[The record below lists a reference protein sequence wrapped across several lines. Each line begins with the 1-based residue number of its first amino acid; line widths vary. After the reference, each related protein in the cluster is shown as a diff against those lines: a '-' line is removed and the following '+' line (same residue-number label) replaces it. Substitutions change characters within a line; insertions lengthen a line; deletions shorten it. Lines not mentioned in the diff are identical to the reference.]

1 MSLRNNEKIWV
12 LALFLGLTGVLA
24 ALILGITSSLTEEP
38 IRQAALRNEL
48 KMLKEL
54 DLPDF
59 DNNMTADIFTVNGV
73 EYMAA
78 SCNGK
83 IVGFAA
89 RTQSNAGYSGVLKSL
104 VSFDVNGNIL
114 AVQIV
119 EHKETPGL
127 GATVCERKFQ
137 KTVFNMFEEP
147 PQGLPPNAILDQFR
161 GKNAADSGDWKIT
174 KDGGSFNF
182 RTGATVTSRAV
193 TAMVNSA
200 AAHFD
205 KAKIYFAKGAEK

>member
-1 MSLRNNEKIWV
+1 MSIRNSEKIWV
-12 LALFLGLTGVLA
+12 LALFLGITGLLA
-24 ALILGITSSLTEEP
+24 ALVLGVTSRLTAEP
-38 IRQAALRNEL
+38 IRQSVLRNEL

-54 DLPDF
+54 DLPEF
-59 DNNMTADIFTVNGV
+59 DNDMTADVFTVNGV

-78 SCNGK
+78 RNQGK

-89 RTQSNAGYSGVLKSL
+89 RSQSNAGYSGLLKSL

-114 AVQIV
+114 AVQVV

-137 KTVFNMFEEP
+137 KTLFNIFDEVP
-147 PQGLPPNAILDQFR
+147 NGLPPNAILDQFR
-161 GKNAADSGDWKIT
+161 GKNASDSGNWKII
-174 KDGGSFNF
+174 KDGGIFTY

-193 TAMVNSA
+193 MAMVNSA
-200 AAHFD
+200 AADFD
-205 KAKIYFAKGAEK
+205 KAKAYFAQGAVK